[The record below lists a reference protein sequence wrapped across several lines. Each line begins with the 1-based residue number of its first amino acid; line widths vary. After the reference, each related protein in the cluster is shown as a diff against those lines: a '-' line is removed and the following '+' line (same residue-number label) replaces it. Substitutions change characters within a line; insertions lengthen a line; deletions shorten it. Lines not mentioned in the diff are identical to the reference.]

1 MSRFL
6 ALDAGNSSVKAAV
19 WDGAAWS
26 PVARFAYDADARTWA
41 ERVAGL
47 AGSAGADGLAS
58 GVASVVPAHVEALAD
73 GIESATGAR
82 PVRVSARLPLPF
94 AVAYRTP
101 ETLGAD
107 RIAAASAA
115 WHLGGGRP
123 VVALDAGTAL
133 TVDAVDVRDGRPV
146 YLGGAIAPGPDLLA
160 ASLARGT
167 GALPHVP
174 FGGPTRAVGDSTAE
188 AIRTGIAGLF
198 AGGAERLV
206 RETAAALSAPPLVVA
221 TGGVAPWLAARGVRV
236 DAVVP
241 ALVLDGVRLLCA
253 PGAGGAGRGGAMG
266 AAGPRRRG

>member
-6 ALDAGNSSVKAAV
+6 ALDAGNSSVKVAL
-19 WDGAAWS
+19 WDGAGWS
-26 PVARFAYDADARTWA
+26 DVVRLRYDDADGWA
-41 ERVAGL
+41 ERLGEIAPRGTPSGL
-47 AGSAGADGLAS
+47 AC
-58 GVASVVPAHVEALAD
+58 VVPASAEVLSASVHR
-73 GIESATGAR
+73 ATGAW

-107 RIAAASAA
+107 RIAAAAAA

-123 VVALDAGTAL
+123 VVAVDAGTAV
-133 TVDAVDVRDGRPV
+133 TVDAVDVRQGRPV

-174 FGGPTRAVGDSTAE
+174 FGGPTLAVGDSTAE
-188 AIRTGIAGLF
+188 AIRTGVAGLL
-198 AGGAERLV
+198 AGGVGRLLA
-206 RETAAALSAPPLVVA
+206 ETAAALSAPPVVVA
-221 TGGVAPWLAARGVRV
+221 TGGVAGWLVAHGLPV

-241 ALVLDGVRLLCA
+241 CLVLDGVRLLCA
-253 PGAGGAGRGGAMG
+253 R
-266 AAGPRRRG
+266 